1 MSSTPRALTAPEA
14 PSMPPARP
22 AKRSALPP
30 TLPPRDL
37 RTQGAKPAPR
47 RRRPR
52 TWLALGAL
60 VAGTFGAGVAFGAS
74 GSTPARGAPSVG
86 VLDEAAA
93 RIAADAQRPV
103 DKATLERA
111 AVEGMLKALGD
122 RWSAYYSPSQFGSFS
137 DALEGRYTG
146 VGLWIRQGND
156 AAMLVS
162 SVQTGSPAWHAG
174 LLSGDELTSVG
185 GVPVARESV
194 AAVATQLR
202 GPSGSTI
209 TLGIRRATGIL
220 TVTLTRSDLAAG
232 DVVVDR
238 LKHSVLIIRISSF
251 SRGVGQ
257 QVLSAMLTDPAAHAG
272 GVVLD
277 LREDPGGLVDEAVQ
291 VAGAFLDGG
300 PVVSYQQRTA
310 GVTTLDAPAHGDTAT
325 PLVVLVDGN
334 TASAAEIVTGALQDR
349 GRAVVVGSRTYGKG
363 SVQEPTTLSDGS
375 AIELTVGRYLTPSG
389 RALDGVGIEP
399 DVAINPSA
407 APAVAEQRA
416 LEVLAGLLAELPAA
430 GPGAAAGGQPAGAG

>member
-1 MSSTPRALTAPEA
+1 MSSTTRALTAPEA
-14 PSMPPARP
+14 PSTAAEHATKR
-22 AKRSALPP
+22 AKLPP

-37 RTQGAKPAPR
+37 RAQGAKPARR
-47 RRRPR
+47 RRRPP
-52 TWLALGAL
+52 TWLAVGAL
-60 VAGTFGAGVAFGAS
+60 AVGTFGAGLAVGAWS
-74 GSTPARGAPSVG
+74 STPAQGAAPVS
-86 VLDEAAA
+86 VLDQAAA
-93 RIAADAQRPV
+93 RIEADAQRPV
-103 DKATLERA
+103 DKTALERA

-122 RWSAYYSPSQFGSFS
+122 RWSAYYTPSQFGSFS

-156 AAMLVS
+156 GSMLVS
-162 SVQTGSPAWHAG
+162 SVQTGSPAARAG

-185 GVPVARESV
+185 GVPIAKQSV
-194 AAVATQLR
+194 DAVATALR

-209 TLGIRRATGIL
+209 TLGIRRAGGTL
-220 TVTLTRSDLAAG
+220 SVTLTRTTLAAG
-232 DVVVDR
+232 DIVVDR
-238 LKHSVLIIRISSF
+238 LQHSVLDIRISTF
-251 SRGVGQ
+251 SRGVAQ
-257 QVLSAMLTDPAAHAG
+257 QVRTAMLSDPAAHAG

-300 PVVSYQQRTA
+300 PVVSYQQHGA
-310 GVTTLDAPAHGDTAT
+310 GVTTLDAPGHGDITT

-389 RALDGVGIEP
+389 RGLDGVGIDP
-399 DVAINPSA
+399 DVAINATA
-407 APAVAEQRA
+407 APAVAERRA

-430 GPGAAAGGQPAGAG
+430 PAAASNTGQSAGAG

>member
-1 MSSTPRALTAPEA
+1 M
-14 PSMPPARP
+14 
-22 AKRSALPP
+22 LPP

-37 RTQGAKPAPR
+37 RAQGAKLARR
-47 RRRPR
+47 RRRPP
-52 TWLALGAL
+52 TWLAVGAL
-60 VAGTFGAGVAFGAS
+60 AAGTFAAGIAVGAS
-74 GSTPARGAPSVG
+74 SSTPAQGAAPVS
-86 VLDEAAA
+86 VLDQAAA
-93 RIAADAQRPV
+93 RIEADAQRPV
-103 DKATLERA
+103 DTAALERA

-122 RWSAYYSPSQFGSFS
+122 RWSAYYSPSQFSSFS

-156 AAMLVS
+156 GTMLVS
-162 SVQTGSPAWHAG
+162 SVQTGSPAFRAG

-185 GVPVARESV
+185 GVPIVNQSV
-194 AAVATQLR
+194 DAVASALR

-209 TLGIRRATGIL
+209 TLGVRRATGTL
-220 TVTLTRSDLAAG
+220 SVTLTRTALAAG
-232 DVVVDR
+232 NVVVNR
-238 LKHSVLIIRISSF
+238 LQHSVLDIRISTF

-257 QVLSAMLTDPAAHAG
+257 QVRAAMLADPAAHAG

-300 PVVSYQQRTA
+300 PVVSYQQR
-310 GVTTLDAPAHGDTAT
+310 GVGITTLDAPAHGDITT

-375 AIELTVGRYLTPSG
+375 AIELTIGRYLTPSG
-389 RALDGVGIEP
+389 RALDGVGIDP
-399 DVAINPSA
+399 DVAVNPSA
-407 APAVAEQRA
+407 APAVAERRA
-416 LEVLAGLLAELPAA
+416 LEVLAGLLAELPSTPAA
-430 GPGAAAGGQPAGAG
+430 SNTGQLSGAG